1 MVRSAR
7 ELQSP
12 FPRFCRP
19 RAVDRRPGGHDDA
32 RHRRPALGCDRTD
45 RGCCPPAY
53 RGRRL
58 AELTRHAG
66 LSIFDFAACVRG
78 GRRRTDASWAGEPE
92 RLALDAH
99 ALDRDDL
106 HSSTLVHPGGIVWPA
121 VIVSAQQQHVSGREA
136 TFAAALGYELC
147 VATARLLGSDGKRFW
162 HATALAG
169 TVGAAAAA
177 AWVYRRHDHLVSAVG
192 HAFSIAG
199 GSTTCM
205 LERSDT
211 RYVHRA
217 HAAAAGVL
225 AARAACAGLDG
236 TRFGIEAA
244 QGFLAA
250 VRSDAALASATDD
263 GPPALAE
270 TGHRFH
276 AACGFAQAAID
287 AARELGPIPPE
298 QIARVTIEVSTTAA
312 QLAGSDDPS
321 DGAAAWWSI
330 PHAVAVSLASPDADE
345 LEAGLSRDIEVTRLA
360 SRCSVVAARDDLGAK
375 ITVERAAGGHQQAEV
390 EFATG
395 HPRRPLTARQRL
407 HKWELLTAADGEEAL
422 ALALA
427 LADVPLSETTGALF
441 GGAPEER

>member
-1 MVRSAR
+1 MTPATDDPPSAATA
-7 ELQSP
+7 QIV
-12 FPRFCRP
+12 
-19 RAVDRRPGGHDDA
+19 AAARRRIEAADW
-32 RHRRPALGCDRTD
+32 
-45 RGCCPPAY
+45 
-53 RGRRL
+53 

-263 GPPALAE
+263 GPPASRKPDTDSTPRAAS
-270 TGHRFH
+270 HR
-276 AACGFAQAAID
+276 
-287 AARELGPIPPE
+287 R
-298 QIARVTIEVSTTAA
+298 RSM
-312 QLAGSDDPS
+312 
-321 DGAAAWWSI
+321 
-330 PHAVAVSLASPDADE
+330 
-345 LEAGLSRDIEVTRLA
+345 RLA
-360 SRCSVVAARDDLGAK
+360 SLDR
-375 ITVERAAGGHQQAEV
+375 
-390 EFATG
+390 F
-395 HPRRPLTARQRL
+395 PLNRS
-407 HKWELLTAADGEEAL
+407 L
-422 ALALA
+422 A
-427 LADVPLSETTGALF
+427 
-441 GGAPEER
+441 